1 MVPLMQTAVAKSS
14 ENSGGHAKVSYHWHS
29 QSDADQRSTNVPCSN
44 QHATINVLYNII
56 KPVRFAGL
64 ARLLGITVDGAS

>member
-29 QSDADQRSTNVPCSN
+29 QSDADQRSTNV
-44 QHATINVLYNII
+44 LYKII